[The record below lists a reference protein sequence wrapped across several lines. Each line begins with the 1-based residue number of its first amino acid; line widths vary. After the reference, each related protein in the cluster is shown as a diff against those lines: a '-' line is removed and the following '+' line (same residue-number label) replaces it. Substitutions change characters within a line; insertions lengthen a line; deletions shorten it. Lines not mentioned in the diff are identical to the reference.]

1 MSETH
6 ERRWAMCCH
15 LMVLSG
21 FLIPFGN
28 VLGPLAI
35 WLWKRKESEFIDF
48 HGKTALNYQITLLL
62 FLVGCTLV
70 AAFTGFAMLFVGP
83 VFGILSIYTLVMIA
97 MSAVKSSRGEYVEI
111 ALSAEFIK

>member
-1 MSETH
+1 MSETL
-6 ERRWAMCCH
+6 ERRWAMTCH
-15 LMVLSG
+15 LMVFTG

-48 HGKTALNYQITLLL
+48 HGKTALNFQITLLL
-62 FLVGCTLV
+62 FLVGCSIV
-70 AAFTGFAMLFVGP
+70 AVFTGFAVMFVGP
-83 VFGILSIYTLVMIA
+83 LIGLLALYALVMIIV
-97 MSAVKSSRGEYVEI
+97 SVVKSYRGDYVEI